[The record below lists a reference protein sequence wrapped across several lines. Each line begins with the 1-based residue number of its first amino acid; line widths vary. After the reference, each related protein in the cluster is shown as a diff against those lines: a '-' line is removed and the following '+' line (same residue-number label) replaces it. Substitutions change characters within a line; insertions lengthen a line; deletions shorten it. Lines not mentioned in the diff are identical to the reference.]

1 MDEDIGDEGNSKRLQ
16 QSLLKA
22 KVYIKP
28 VYKAVLLPEAIR
40 PSVNWGC
47 YGLLSF

>member
-28 VYKAVLLPEAIR
+28 VYIKPFYYLR
-40 PSVNWGC
+40 P
-47 YGLLSF
+47 

>member
-16 QSLLKA
+16 QSLLQA

-28 VYKAVLLPEAIR
+28 VYIKPFYYLR
-40 PSVNWGC
+40 P
-47 YGLLSF
+47 